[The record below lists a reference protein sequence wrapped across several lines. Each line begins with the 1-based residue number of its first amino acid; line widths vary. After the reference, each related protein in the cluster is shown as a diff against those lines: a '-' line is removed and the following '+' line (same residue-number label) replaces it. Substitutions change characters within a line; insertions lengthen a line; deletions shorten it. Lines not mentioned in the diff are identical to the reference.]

1 MRSVS
6 GGKDASDDPSSPI
19 LSLSLSLD
27 TSPSLSHHTHIAC
40 PLKLKLE
47 SLRYPCNITTHPTSL
62 LAPVLIFSLKFAT
75 ISLTS
80 ITSSHISL
88 PDTVPAAQPL
98 WAWKISRR
106 NNSADSTEQLSD
118 EAQTDAEARSWG

>member
-1 MRSVS
+1 MRAMTPPLPYS
-6 GGKDASDDPSSPI
+6 
-19 LSLSLSLD
+19 LSLFLSLSLD
-27 TSPSLSHHTHIAC
+27 TPPSLSHHTHRL

-47 SLRYPCNITTHPTSL
+47 SLRYPCNKATHPTSL
-62 LAPVLIFSLKFAT
+62 LAPVPIFSLKFAT

-106 NNSADSTEQLSD
+106 NNSADSIEQLSD
-118 EAQTDAEARSWG
+118 EAQTDAEARSWR

>member
-1 MRSVS
+1 M
-6 GGKDASDDPSSPI
+6 GGKVRATTPPLPSS

-27 TSPSLSHHTHIAC
+27 TTPSHSHHTHIDC

-47 SLRYPCNITTHPTSL
+47 SIRYPCNITTHPTSL

>member
-1 MRSVS
+1 MRAMTPPLPYS
-6 GGKDASDDPSSPI
+6 
-19 LSLSLSLD
+19 LSLSLSL
-27 TSPSLSHHTHIAC
+27 SLSRYSPLSLHTTHIAC
-40 PLKLKLE
+40 PYIKLKLE
-47 SLRYPCNITTHPTSL
+47 SLRYPCNKATHPTSL
-62 LAPVLIFSLKFAT
+62 LAPVPIFSLKFAT

-106 NNSADSTEQLSD
+106 NNSADSIEQLSD